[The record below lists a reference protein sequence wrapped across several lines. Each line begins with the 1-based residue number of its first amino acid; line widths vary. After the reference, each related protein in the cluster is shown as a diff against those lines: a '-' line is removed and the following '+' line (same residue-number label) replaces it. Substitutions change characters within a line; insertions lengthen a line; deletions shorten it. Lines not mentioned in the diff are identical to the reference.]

1 MNMLFPK
8 ILGICEGAAF
18 QEKEIKGEKQLCV
31 RKKDKTSMPI
41 VLKTMELHFNVF
53 LYIYIIYMY
62 ICIHAFTCVYP
73 NVHIY

>member
-41 VLKTMELHFNVF
+41 VLKTM
-53 LYIYIIYMY
+53 
-62 ICIHAFTCVYP
+62 
-73 NVHIY
+73 

>member
-1 MNMLFPK
+1 MWLNCGISRNPWSVIFCMNMLFPK

-41 VLKTMELHFNVF
+41 VLKTM
-53 LYIYIIYMY
+53 
-62 ICIHAFTCVYP
+62 
-73 NVHIY
+73 